1 MPTITTAFTR
11 TILFTSR
18 RATEALDE
26 LNRLE
31 SLYLASI
38 RRKRVALLLS
48 SGPSDYSVVAYSRPG
63 QEDEVVWLRANVKEG
78 QV

>member
-48 SGPSDYSVVAYSRPG
+48 SGPSDYSVVAYSRPAYKLADAMIEARSK
-63 QEDEVVWLRANVKEG
+63 QPLT
-78 QV
+78 